1 MVMHVID
8 RSKLRES
15 ETRGQ
20 RPLNR
25 IIVLP
30 FGWGPFDGQDR
41 ARLCR
46 RRVDGFLGAARDRDR
61 AGDVVIPR
69 RARKIKAANRAAFLF
84 YRLHDPVRSRVVV
97 VLQAVQ
103 NG

>member
-8 RSKLRES
+8 RSKLRER

-25 IIVLP
+25 TIVLP
-30 FGWGPFDGQDR
+30 FGWGLFDGQDR

-46 RRVDGFLGAARDRDR
+46 GGVDGVLGAARDRNR
-61 AGDVVIPR
+61 AGDVVIPER
-69 RARKIKAANRAAFLF
+69 RRK
-84 YRLHDPVRSRVVV
+84 P
-97 VLQAVQ
+97 
-103 NG
+103 

>member
-8 RSKLRES
+8 RSKRREC

-30 FGWGPFDGQDR
+30 FDWGHSMDR
-41 ARLCR
+41 IEQ
-46 RRVDGFLGAARDRDR
+46 GFVVTALTGFWVLLAA
-61 AGDVVIPR
+61 AT
-69 RARKIKAANRAAFLF
+69 ALAMW
-84 YRLHDPVRSRVVV
+84 
-97 VLQAVQ
+97 
-103 NG
+103 